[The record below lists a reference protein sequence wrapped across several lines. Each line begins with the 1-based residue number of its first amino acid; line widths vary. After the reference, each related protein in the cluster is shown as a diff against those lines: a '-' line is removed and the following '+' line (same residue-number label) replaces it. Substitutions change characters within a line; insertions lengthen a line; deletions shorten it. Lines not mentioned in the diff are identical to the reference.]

1 MLMYNLTV
9 ANSTLNAVVVG
20 SCQSTG
26 FAFWTYGYYC
36 YLSLYL
42 VILFLF
48 SLYAARRIK
57 KTIKQP
63 TEFNNLL
70 EMQKL
75 IVSNSYPAFSS
86 TTGGGGGDSGLDM
99 GAGGTSNTQP
109 FRRMGSIESGVADTP
124 NKDSIDTNQ
133 PLTPSQLS
141 ATINGVE
148 EKSREGDKQQHVR
161 YLHPFQ
167 IQKKMSSIDEQKEKS
182 MTKLEIA
189 QLHNKNLKQQVT

>member
-1 MLMYNLTV
+1 MYNLTV
-9 ANSTLNAVVVG
+9 DNSMLNDAPFR
-20 SCQSTG
+20 SCQSAG
-26 FAFWTYGYYC
+26 FEFWTYGCYC

-42 VILFLF
+42 TILFLF
-48 SLYAARRIK
+48 SLCAARRIK
-57 KTIKQP
+57 KTIKRP
-63 TEFNNLL
+63 TAFNNLL
-70 EMQKL
+70 EMQKM
-75 IVSNSYPAFSS
+75 IVFNSYPAFSS
-86 TTGGGGGDSGLDM
+86 TTGGGDGDSGVDM
-99 GAGGTSNTQP
+99 GASGTSNAQP

-182 MTKLEIA
+182 ITKLELA